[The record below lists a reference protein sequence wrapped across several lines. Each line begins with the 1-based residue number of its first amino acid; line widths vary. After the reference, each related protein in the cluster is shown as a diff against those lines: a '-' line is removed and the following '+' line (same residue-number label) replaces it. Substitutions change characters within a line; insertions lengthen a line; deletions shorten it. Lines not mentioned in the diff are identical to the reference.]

1 MADRNSRHVG
11 IIGPAVSTAAVR
23 KVLATAGF
31 RFTWSEGTDA
41 ASAEVLLWVVDVETG
56 VPEGTRDRFRKVFE
70 TATPRL
76 VVFLAGGGPLPAADR
91 RRLLELVELDVRGLL
106 DELGLAGE
114 AGETGEAVPVLH
126 GSIPKLA
133 AALREKVHR
142 KPVSREP
149 VRRGEVG
156 FDTDET
162 LLIKDMINEG
172 MANQWDPSIFQSVDA
187 PPPQAGPRETPEA
200 WIVPVFYGT
209 DRARTGKASP
219 EDFFGP
225 GRGELSFGKVEVS
238 LPKERHKGEMPAPS
252 WYKPWE
258 GKTDSSRFVLL
269 LKVTPLEKGSF
280 VAELR
285 QTVGGAPIPEA
296 LVFLHGFKVPFAEAA
311 ERAAQVALDL
321 EFKGVPLVYSWPS
334 EGRLFSYTVD
344 ETNVE
349 WSAPHFEEFLRL
361 VLAESGARTV
371 HVIAH
376 SMGNRALV
384 RALSALQAQGPTT
397 GGATLRQIIFAAPD
411 VDRDTFVDLAA
422 KFQGRA
428 ERFTLYGSS
437 NDRALRISKLVHGYP
452 RAGESGENMALA
464 DGVDTIDSSQ
474 ADTSLIGHSS
484 YGSVR
489 SILADISD
497 LLKQGH
503 PPDGRFG
510 FQPRERRERRYWVY
524 QP

>member
-1 MADRNSRHVG
+1 MADRDSRHVG
-11 IIGPAVSTAAVR
+11 IFGPAVSTEPVQEALAA
-23 KVLATAGF
+23 AGF
-31 RFTWSEGTDA
+31 RFTWSEGPDA

-56 VPEGTRDRFRKVFE
+56 VPEGTRNRFRKAFE
-70 TATPRL
+70 LQTFERTTPRL

-114 AGETGEAVPVLH
+114 AGETGETGEAVPVLH
-126 GSIPKLA
+126 GSIPELA
-133 AALREKVHR
+133 AALR
-142 KPVSREP
+142 KPA
-149 VRRGEVG
+149 RRGETGSDAGEIVFKG
-156 FDTDET
+156 DLEVPAMRGGRDS
-162 LLIKDMINEG
+162 
-172 MANQWDPSIFQSVDA
+172 SIFQSVDA

-252 WYKPWE
+252 WYKPWQ
-258 GKTDSSRFVLL
+258 GKTDPSRFVLL

-334 EGRLFSYTVD
+334 EGRLFGYTVD

-384 RALSALQAQGPTT
+384 RALSALQAQGPAT

-411 VDRDTFVDLAA
+411 VDRDTFVELAA
-422 KFQGRA
+422 RFQGRA

>member
-1 MADRNSRHVG
+1 MADRDSRHVG
-11 IIGPAVSTAAVR
+11 IFGPAVSVEPVQEALAA
-23 KVLATAGF
+23 AGF

-41 ASAEVLLWVVDVETG
+41 ASAKVLLWVVDVETG

-70 TATPRL
+70 TARPRL
-76 VVFLAGGGPLPAADR
+76 VVFLASGDRLPAADR
-91 RRLLELVELDVRGLL
+91 RRLLELIELDVRGLL

-114 AGETGEAVPVLH
+114 AGETVPVLH

-133 AALREKVHR
+133 AALR
-142 KPVSREP
+142 KPARREETGP
-149 VRRGEVG
+149 DTGEIVFEGDLEVPAMRGGRE
-156 FDTDET
+156 
-162 LLIKDMINEG
+162 
-172 MANQWDPSIFQSVDA
+172 PSIFQSVDA
-187 PPPQAGPRETPEA
+187 PPPQAPQAGPRETPEA

-238 LPKERHKGEMPAPS
+238 LPKERAKGEMPAPS
-252 WYKPWE
+252 WYKPWQR
-258 GKTDSSRFVLL
+258 KTDPSRFVLL
-269 LKVTPLEKGSF
+269 LKVTPMEKGSF

-321 EFKGVPLVYSWPS
+321 EFKGVPLLYSWPS
-334 EGRLFSYTVD
+334 EGKLFGYTVD

-384 RALSALQAQGPTT
+384 RALSALQAQGPAT

-422 KFQGRA
+422 RFQGRA

-464 DGVDTIDSSQ
+464 DGVDTIDSSK

-510 FQPRERRERRYWVY
+510 FQPREREKRRYWVY

>member
-1 MADRNSRHVG
+1 MADRDSRHAG
-11 IIGPAVSTAAVR
+11 IFGPAVSTAPVQEA
-23 KVLATAGF
+23 LAAAGF
-31 RFTWSEGTDA
+31 RFTWSEGP
-41 ASAEVLLWVVDVETG
+41 ASAKVLLWVVDVETG
-56 VPEGTRDRFRKVFE
+56 VPEGTRDRFRKAFE
-70 TATPRL
+70 TAMPRL
-76 VVFLAGGGPLPAADR
+76 IVFLAGGDRLPPADR
-91 RRLLELVELDVRGLL
+91 KRLLELVELDVLGLL
-106 DELGLAGE
+106 DELGLD
-114 AGETGEAVPVLH
+114 GETRETVPVLH

-133 AALREKVHR
+133 AALR
-142 KPVSREP
+142 KPA
-149 VRRGEVG
+149 RRGEVILG
-156 FDTDET
+156 AREVEEFPVTRGGQDY
-162 LLIKDMINEG
+162 
-172 MANQWDPSIFQSVDA
+172 SIFQSVDA

-238 LPKERHKGEMPAPS
+238 LPKERHKGETPAPS
-252 WYKPWE
+252 WYKPWQR
-258 GKTDSSRFVLL
+258 KTDPSRFVLL
-269 LKVTPLEKGSF
+269 LKVTPMEKGSF

-334 EGRLFSYTVD
+334 EGKLFGYTVD

-397 GGATLRQIIFAAPD
+397 GGAALRQIIFAAPD

-510 FQPRERRERRYWVY
+510 FQPREWEKRRYWVY

>member
-1 MADRNSRHVG
+1 MADRDSRHVG
-11 IIGPAVSTAAVR
+11 IFGPAVSTAPVQEA
-23 KVLATAGF
+23 LAAAGF
-31 RFTWSEGTDA
+31 RFTWSEGP
-41 ASAEVLLWVVDVETG
+41 ASAKVLLWVVDVETG
-56 VPEGTRDRFRKVFE
+56 VPEGTRDRFRKAFE
-70 TATPRL
+70 TAAPRL
-76 VVFLAGGGPLPAADR
+76 VVFLAGGDRLPPAER

-106 DELGLAGE
+106 DELGLD
-114 AGETGEAVPVLH
+114 GETGEAVPVLH
-126 GSIPKLA
+126 GSIAKLA
-133 AALREKVHR
+133 AALR
-142 KPVSREP
+142 KPAHHEEVVLGAREVVFEGDLEAP
-149 VRRGEVG
+149 ATRGG
-156 FDTDET
+156 QDY
-162 LLIKDMINEG
+162 
-172 MANQWDPSIFQSVDA
+172 SIFQSVDV

-209 DRARTGKASP
+209 DRARTGKTSP

-225 GRGELSFGKVEVS
+225 GRGELSFGRVEVS
-238 LPKERHKGEMPAPS
+238 LPKERAKGETPAPS
-252 WYKPWE
+252 WYKPWQR
-258 GKTDSSRFVLL
+258 KTDPSRFVLL
-269 LKVTPLEKGSF
+269 LKVTPMEKGSF

-285 QTVGGAPIPEA
+285 QTVGGSPIPEA
-296 LVFLHGFKVPFAEAA
+296 LVFLHGFKVSFAEAA

-321 EFKGVPLVYSWPS
+321 EFKGVPLLYSWPS
-334 EGRLFSYTVD
+334 EGRLFGYTVD
-344 ETNVE
+344 EANVE
-349 WSAPHFEEFLRL
+349 WSVPHFEEFLRL

-384 RALSALQAQGPTT
+384 RALSALQAQDPAKK
-397 GGATLRQIIFAAPD
+397 GAALRQIIFAAPD
-411 VDRDTFVDLAA
+411 VDRDTFVDLAD
-422 KFQGRA
+422 KFRGRA

-464 DGVDTIDSSQ
+464 DGVDTIDSSK

-510 FQPRERRERRYWVY
+510 FQSREREKRKYWVY